1 MSFGKVN
8 WLDLPKWL
16 VLVFVIC
23 GFAAKTDAQQISSAE
38 FTPAQPGPPREYED
52 DQVKIVIPSGWS
64 LSLPSNQAIPKTD
77 LPSIAQIFAPPPGN
91 GVFLEKDGY
100 TLTLA
105 YVASHASGIRGGR
118 IIEVFRVPW
127 IDDPFEGESCVG
139 LLRRTPR
146 RADETLQFVSLILDP
161 LNAGVRLKCRVP
173 KALGRE
179 VYSTKGLDTVTK
191 QRWFAGYFT
200 TPPPYQP
207 LFFESDG
214 AECAEKAYILS
225 SGAMSPSELPT
236 VNDPVLN
243 KIISESIRIVAS
255 IKYKHCPP
263 AI

>member
-1 MSFGKVN
+1 MWLGKVN

-16 VLVFVIC
+16 VLAFVIS
-23 GFAAKTDAQQISSAE
+23 GFAAKTNAQQ
-38 FTPAQPGPPREYED
+38 GHPREYED

-77 LPSIAQIFAPPPGN
+77 LPSIAEIPDPAN

-100 TLTLA
+100 ILTLA
-105 YVASHASGIRGGR
+105 YVTSHASGIRGGR

-139 LLRRTPR
+139 LLRRTPQ

-161 LNAGVRLKCRVP
+161 LNAEVRLKCRVP
-173 KALGRE
+173 KALGRK
-179 VYSTKGLDTVTK
+179 VYGTKGLATVTE

-200 TPPPYQP
+200 TPPPSQP

-214 AECAEKAYILS
+214 AECGEKVYTLS

-243 KIISESIRIVAS
+243 KIIGESIRIVGS
-255 IKYKHCPP
+255 TKYKRCPP
-263 AI
+263 ASVKP